1 MFRVPNDF
9 PSNITV
15 YSCIL
20 SPAVLF
26 YVFFEKILGLGHDDS
41 VSTIS
46 SIPTACPKEGNYIFI
61 T

>member
-9 PSNITV
+9 PSTITV
-15 YSCIL
+15 YSYIL

-26 YVFFEKILGLGHDDS
+26 YVFFEKILGLGPDDS

-46 SIPTACPKEGNYIFI
+46 SIPTACPKAVNYIFI